1 MKEYKELKLKK
12 KIYSI
17 MNCYEKAGNLYQMI
31 ESLIQVF
38 VYHHVFERSCR
49 WQVLEMT
56 KYTVKLIS
64 ARGKPRLTEFEYMI
78 GKSEKTFESVIIT
91 LLLCISNQKQPEYL

>member
-1 MKEYKELKLKK
+1 MYINRENHSLDDKGRLIIPKKSILTKENDILFVRENSLTFSLYNIDEYNKLLEELKLKK

-49 WQVLEMT
+49 WQVL
-56 KYTVKLIS
+56 
-64 ARGKPRLTEFEYMI
+64 
-78 GKSEKTFESVIIT
+78 
-91 LLLCISNQKQPEYL
+91 

>member
-49 WQVLEMT
+49 WQVLEIQT
-56 KYTVKLIS
+56 I
-64 ARGKPRLTEFEYMI
+64 PRERMQELFFRKE
-78 GKSEKTFESVIIT
+78 GEKRTWKEDY
-91 LLLCISNQKQPEYL
+91 LRQNQ

>member
-1 MKEYKELKLKK
+1 MEKFDAHQVAEKIMEAIQKEYKELKLKK

-49 WQVLEMT
+49 WQVL
-56 KYTVKLIS
+56 
-64 ARGKPRLTEFEYMI
+64 
-78 GKSEKTFESVIIT
+78 
-91 LLLCISNQKQPEYL
+91 

>member
-1 MKEYKELKLKK
+1 MRELKVNKKLKK

-49 WQVLEMT
+49 WQVL
-56 KYTVKLIS
+56 
-64 ARGKPRLTEFEYMI
+64 
-78 GKSEKTFESVIIT
+78 
-91 LLLCISNQKQPEYL
+91 

>member
-49 WQVLEMT
+49 WQVLLVMAQ
-56 KYTVKLIS
+56 
-64 ARGKPRLTEFEYMI
+64 ARSRNLPVQDEKVEERHGKII
-78 GKSEKTFESVIIT
+78 GNCAMF
-91 LLLCISNQKQPEYL
+91 